1 VTDRNWINSRETD
14 TYTYD
19 PGLGNTAACKSSIT
33 YLDGDAGVLL
43 YRGYPIEEVASQL
56 SYMEAAYLVLFGEVP
71 NSEQLSTFEKDTS
84 NAVGNLNVDFYSTLV
99 GLFSNSHPMLFLHA
113 AVQTLPISDGGFL
126 ENAPLFIGAL
136 PVLSAMH
143 ARTAAGL
150 EPVAWRLDL
159 PFTERLFHARFGFES
174 TTLSTALD
182 LLLLLHADHEQNCST
197 TAARVIASSQAD
209 PRHVVGGALG
219 ALAGPLHG
227 GANEEVLVQLQE
239 MLEHGGSTEEILSE
253 AKSGTRRLM
262 GFGHRVYK
270 NFDPRATL
278 IRKAAHDVFEELGI
292 TDPLLEIATNLEKAA
307 LADDYF
313 VSRKLYPNVDFYSGL
328 IYRALGFS
336 NNEFTPLF
344 GIGRC
349 PGWLAHANEQRSDAE
364 QRIIRPQQIY
374 VGPAVRSL

>member
-1 VTDRNWINSRETD
+1 
-14 TYTYD
+14 
-19 PGLGNTAACKSSIT
+19 
-33 YLDGDAGVLL
+33 
-43 YRGYPIEEVASQL
+43 
-56 SYMEAAYLVLFGEVP
+56 
-71 NSEQLSTFEKDTS
+71 
-84 NAVGNLNVDFYSTLV
+84 
-99 GLFSNSHPMLFLHA
+99 
-113 AVQTLPISDGGFL
+113 
-126 ENAPLFIGAL
+126 
-136 PVLSAMH
+136 
-143 ARTAAGL
+143 
-150 EPVAWRLDL
+150 
-159 PFTERLFHARFGFES
+159 
-174 TTLSTALD
+174 
-182 LLLLLHADHEQNCST
+182 
-197 TAARVIASSQAD
+197 
-209 PRHVVGGALG
+209 
-219 ALAGPLHG
+219 
-227 GANEEVLVQLQE
+227 
-239 MLEHGGSTEEILSE
+239 
-253 AKSGTRRLM
+253 M

-374 VGPAVRSL
+374 VGPSVRSL